1 MEQIFIVKQ
10 VGEITTIA
18 VNTDTQPKRTVLL
31 SSYIPRA
38 TENGIQP
45 VEQTFLVD
53 LIGERARTFS
63 AQQGD
68 LIAACLN
75 FTVRAHQDRFFQSI
89 SLLRYV
95 KLNE

>member
-10 VGEITTIA
+10 VGEMTTISM
-18 VNTDTQPKRTVLL
+18 NTDTQPKRTVLL

-45 VEQTFLVD
+45 VEQSFMVD

-75 FTVRAHQDRFFQSI
+75 FTVRSGQDRLFQNI
-89 SLLRYV
+89 TLLRYV